1 MGRHACAHFSDKETE
16 LREMHGWSAAKPA
29 LSSGWVTW
37 EGCRRSGLHHPGGTT
52 TPFWHGE
59 LGTWGSS
66 CLSNLPNLSPSRE
79 IPERESAKLR
89 AVLDSCSTTRIAS
102 TALPG
107 KQTSE
112 DQWTSLMGRVGDS
125 VRHPADRRLTQGFWG
140 SQAERQVCQEGAGF
154 LTPPGTF
161 RRERDRVWAQLL
173 LHETGLSLRSLKHEW
188 CLLSRDAQAT
198 GTTTM
203 SDQLNCARGVS
214 HPLGNII

>member
-112 DQWTSLMGRVGDS
+112 DQ
-125 VRHPADRRLTQGFWG
+125 
-140 SQAERQVCQEGAGF
+140 
-154 LTPPGTF
+154 
-161 RRERDRVWAQLL
+161 
-173 LHETGLSLRSLKHEW
+173 
-188 CLLSRDAQAT
+188 
-198 GTTTM
+198 
-203 SDQLNCARGVS
+203 
-214 HPLGNII
+214 